1 MQEEVLAAKD
11 SFHYTTPMMR
21 WVKSYWRD
29 AVAMTAI
36 GLVVVIFFF
45 RLFWPVPQLIV
56 TPDFGQFDSLA
67 NFSAKYVLSQSL
79 EQNTFPFWLSGWHG
93 GFPLF
98 ANAGVGTVFAPNL
111 VLYKFLNPVT
121 AYNTSLVLAV
131 VTIGWGMY
139 AWLRVMGITRFPS
152 LFGALTF
159 AFSGV
164 VIPHLTHISLIQ
176 SFSLLPLIAA
186 VTVRVL
192 RTHRVWF
199 IALFASLVSQQFFAG
214 FPQASFITM
223 LLVLA
228 IALWHGK
235 SLKHRLSGFLQ
246 LALGGVAALGMSA
259 VQLLPTI
266 EYLQNL
272 TVARGFSPEQTTY
285 FSYPWKHLVTLLNPF
300 FLGNPAMGTY
310 PHFTAF
316 DGSIFWEN
324 AAYVGLIPLFLLI
337 IGLFIKKQA
346 FPRHQNPTRFLW
358 IMMGSSFLFMLG
370 KHSPIYLI
378 HSFWPFTLFRVP
390 SRFIW
395 VFAFCLVSLGSAAMH
410 ALWHSAATRRALR
423 IILVI
428 FVVFNTL
435 QLLNTWFPY
444 HAFGPAKQWLE
455 PPPILTAIAKGSR
468 VFSIGAEASHNK
480 IFLSVGWQTM
490 KPYEMLKNTLT
501 PDKTL
506 LWGIPHSNDYTGR
519 NLARTEIFDR
529 LLDREISVTDT
540 AATVSAQGKKLLDL
554 LGVGTVVSTLPL
566 SQSGLVPKTTVSD
579 GQLTV
584 TAYQNPDAVA
594 PAYVA
599 TSAVFATTVEEA
611 LTNVR
616 RLEFMPGRDA
626 LVEKNLDLPRPSG
639 SAAVTITKK
648 QDGRLRLSL
657 TGINEPRL
665 LVISE
670 TYYPGWQASVDGK
683 KTPVIPVNIRHIGI
697 ILPPGSQEAILRFTP
712 THFLFGLLIS
722 VVTLFVT
729 VLAVVFPLFSSTF
742 RTHRGVP
749 WRVRH
754 YPHNHDRSPLHTT
767 KANRRG

>member
-1 MQEEVLAAKD
+1 L
-11 SFHYTTPMMR
+11 H
-21 WVKSYWRD
+21 
-29 AVAMTAI
+29 
-36 GLVVVIFFF
+36 
-45 RLFWPVPQLIV
+45 
-56 TPDFGQFDSLA
+56 
-67 NFSAKYVLSQSL
+67 
-79 EQNTFPFWLSGWHG
+79 QNTFPFWLSGWRG

-98 ANAGVGTVFAPNL
+98 ANAGVGAIFAPNL
-111 VLYKFLNPVT
+111 VLYKFLDPVT

-139 AWLRVMGITRFPS
+139 AWLRVMGMTRFPS

-164 VIPHLTHISLIQ
+164 VIPQLTHISLIQ

-192 RTHRVWF
+192 ETHRVWF
-199 IALFASLVSQQFFAG
+199 IALFAFLVSQQIFAG
-214 FPQASFITM
+214 FPQTSFITM

-228 IALWHGK
+228 IALWYGK
-235 SLKHRLSGFLQ
+235 FLKHRLSGFLR
-246 LALGGVAALGMSA
+246 LVLGGIAALGIAA
-259 VQLLPTI
+259 VQLLPTF

-324 AAYVGLIPLFLLI
+324 TAYVGLIPLFLLI
-337 IGLFIKKQA
+337 LGLFIKKQA
-346 FPRHQNPTRFLW
+346 FPQHQNPTRFLW
-358 IMMGSSFLFMLG
+358 IIMGSSFFLMLG
-370 KHSPIYLI
+370 KYSPIYLI

-395 VFAFCLVSLGSAAMH
+395 VFAFCLVTAGSAAMH
-410 ALWHSAATRRALR
+410 TLWHSAATRRGLR
-423 IILVI
+423 VILVILVI
-428 FVVFNTL
+428 FNTF
-435 QLLNTWFPY
+435 QLLSTWFPY
-444 HAFGPAKQWLE
+444 HAADSAKQWLS
-455 PPPILTAIAKGSR
+455 PPPILNNIPKGNR
-468 VFSIGAEASHNK
+468 IFSIGAEASHNK
-480 IFLSVGWQTM
+480 IFLSEGWQTM

-506 LWGIPHSNDYTGR
+506 LWGVPHSNDYTGR
-519 NLARTEIFDR
+519 SLARTGIFDM

-540 AATVSAQGKKLLDL
+540 AATISAQGKKLLDL

-566 SQSGLVPKTTVSD
+566 TQSGLVPKTTVSD
-579 GQLTV
+579 GQFSI

-594 PAYVA
+594 PAYLA

-611 LTNVR
+611 VANIR
-616 RLEFMPGRDA
+616 RLEFVPGRDA
-626 LVEKNLDLPRPSG
+626 LIEQNLDLPKPSE

-648 QDGRLRLSL
+648 QDGWFRLSL
-657 TGINEPRL
+657 TGINVPGL

-670 TYYPGWQASVDGK
+670 TYYPGWQASVDGRN
-683 KTPVIPVNIRHIGI
+683 TPVLPVNIRYIGVVV
-697 ILPPGSQEAILRFTP
+697 PPGSQQVTLRFTP
-712 THFLFGLLIS
+712 SRFLLGL
-722 VVTLFVT
+722 VVSLVSLFLT
-729 VLAVVFPLFSSTF
+729 VLATAFPLFSSPF
-742 RTHRGVP
+742 RTRQGAP

-754 YPHNHDRSPLHTT
+754 HPHNHGRSPLHIT
-767 KANRRG
+767 KASRRE